1 MNKIEFE
8 IVGEE
13 FEEEWKVIKD
23 SSNYEIVG
31 IKKLKDIENQV

>member
-8 IVGEE
+8 IVG
-13 FEEEWKVIKD
+13 EEWKVIKD